1 MGWLIRL
8 ATVAIVLR
16 ALGGE
21 RIAGAIRWVD
31 QRLELFSPRGAGVYA
46 AIAPRILAP
55 LHRRVAEE
63 VASRPGLILDV
74 GTGPGALAVEIAGRC
89 PSCRVL
95 GIDLAPEMLR
105 TAAQR
110 AADAGVG
117 DRVDFQVSDAAQ
129 LPLADG
135 SIDAAVSTLSL
146 HHWRDPP
153 AVLRELWRVVRPGGR
168 VLIYDT
174 RFSYSERQVAEFLG
188 STPFGAGSLDYH
200 PLRVG
205 RLPVALYARYV
216 INHA

>member
-1 MGWLIRL
+1 MGRLIWL
-8 ATVAIVLR
+8 ATLAIVLR

-31 QRLELFSPRGAGVYA
+31 QRIELFSPRGAGVYA

-89 PSCRVL
+89 LSCRVL

-110 AADAGVG
+110 AAEAGVG
-117 DRVDFQVSDAAQ
+117 ERVDFQVSDAAQ

-146 HHWRDPP
+146 HHWRDPA

-174 RFSYSERQVAEFLG
+174 RFSYSARQVAEFLG
-188 STPFGAGSLDYH
+188 ATPFGAGSLDYR

-205 RLPVALYARYV
+205 RLPVALYARYI
-216 INHA
+216 INHS

>member
-31 QRLELFSPRGAGVYA
+31 QRLELFSPRGAGVYG

-110 AADAGVG
+110 AAEAGVSE
-117 DRVDFQVSDAAQ
+117 RVDFQVSDAAQ

-146 HHWRDPP
+146 HHWRDPA
-153 AVLRELWRVVRPGGR
+153 AVLPYVDLVDLILGR
-168 VLIYDT
+168 
-174 RFSYSERQVAEFLG
+174 
-188 STPFGAGSLDYH
+188 AGRAIDGVS
-200 PLRVG
+200 
-205 RLPVALYARYV
+205 AA
-216 INHA
+216 

>member
-16 ALGGE
+16 ALGRSTTRAVLTARRW
-21 RIAGAIRWVD
+21 RIR
-31 QRLELFSPRGAGVYA
+31 RHCPSHPRP
-46 AIAPRILAP
+46 IA
-55 LHRRVAEE
+55 RVAEE

-105 TAAQR
+105 TAARR
-110 AADAGVG
+110 AAEAGVSE
-117 DRVDFQVSDAAQ
+117 RVDFKVSDAAQ

-146 HHWRDPP
+146 HHWRDPA

-168 VLIYDT
+168 VFIYDT

-188 STPFGAGSLDYH
+188 ATPFGTRSLDYR

-205 RLPVALYARYV
+205 RLPVAFYARYV
-216 INHA
+216 INHS